1 MDKNNNYIP
10 TIFEVNALSKCNN
23 FSRSFDSSMI
33 YIYFFFSIKWHPFC
47 YKALSGGM
55 RHFLTVLVLSCL
67 NKQGSFLHSCIFP
80 PPLKAACVSAVYKL
94 LRTLVCLRLF
104 LFQQQQQQTLQV
116 KSVSLHMALKIL
128 RQNRLENKK
137 ELSIWNSLN
146 TTRILSL
153 TLSETTNFRLFQ
165 TERVC
170 RRQFRIWWK
179 LQKVLQTGRKHCG
192 KRRNCSLRAISP
204 FPTVFS
210 KDLYCRH

>member
-1 MDKNNNYIP
+1 M
-10 TIFEVNALSKCNN
+10 
-23 FSRSFDSSMI
+23 
-33 YIYFFFSIKWHPFC
+33 W
-47 YKALSGGM
+47 
-55 RHFLTVLVLSCL
+55 HFLTVLVLSCL

-104 LFQQQQQQTLQV
+104 LFQQQQTLQV

-128 RQNRLENKK
+128 GQNRLENKK

-153 TLSETTNFRLFQ
+153 TLSEMTNFRLFQ

-170 RRQFRIWWK
+170 RWQFRIWWK

-192 KRRNCSLRAISP
+192 KGEIARYEQFLLFPQCFQKTCTADTKKPGLVCERVNIHSRAP
-204 FPTVFS
+204 
-210 KDLYCRH
+210 